1 MVERILHPISDLID
15 RLIDKITMYRL
26 LVYYLLAL
34 IGAAMAFAAFGKMPF
49 PPLAIA
55 ESAAYLSLV
64 CYVANKIFGYVWEA
78 PTNPES
84 CLITAL
90 ILALIISPPASQQDY
105 LFLTAAGGLAIAT
118 KYMLAIKKAHV
129 FNPAAIA
136 VVLTAFGAHQA
147 ASWWVD
153 NTKLLPFVL
162 IGGVLIVNKIRRWPM
177 VSVFFAA
184 SLVSIAIFNLGDPVV
199 AVKNTIEESAMF
211 FLGFVML
218 VEPLTAPTT
227 KGLEMIYGALVGFLM
242 PPEVHLFG
250 VYSTPEL
257 ALVAG
262 NVFTF
267 VTRPRINVHPKLV
280 NVVSWGPSV
289 KDFVFEGGPSKYLPG
304 QYMEFT
310 LPHHKTD
317 SRGARRYFTLA
328 SSPTEKQLHL
338 GVKFYPQGSTYK
350 KALVEIKPGTPMAA
364 SGLGGDFTLPKDK
377 TKKLAFIAGGI
388 GITPF
393 RSMVKYMLDSGD
405 NRDFVMLYSE
415 KTRGDL
421 AYADVFN
428 EAQSRDRMRVIYTL
442 TSPSGSEPAGFRNGK
457 VTSEMIS
464 REIPDY
470 LERTF
475 YLSGPHNMVAA
486 VRRELED
493 LGVPERQIR
502 VDFFPGYA

>member
-1 MVERILHPISDLID
+1 MVERVLNPISDLID
-15 RLIDKITMYRL
+15 RLVDKVTMYRL

-34 IGAAMAFAAFGKMPF
+34 LAAAVVFAGFGKMPF

-64 CYVANKIFGYVWEA
+64 CYVANKIFAYVWEV

-90 ILALIISPPASQQDY
+90 ILALIISPPASMQDY

-136 VVLTAFGAHQA
+136 VVLTAFGAHQG

-153 NTKLLPFVL
+153 NTRLLPFVV
-162 IGGVLIVNKIRRWPM
+162 IGGILVVSKIRRWPM
-177 VSVFFAA
+177 VMVYFAA
-184 SLVSIAIFNLGDPVV
+184 TLVSIALFNLSGPV
-199 AVKNTIEESAMF
+199 AAIKNTIDESAMF

-242 PPEVHLFG
+242 PPEVHVLG
-250 VYSTPEL
+250 IYSTPEL

-262 NVFTF
+262 NIFTF

-289 KDFVFEGGPSKYLPG
+289 RDFVFEGGPTKFKPG

-328 SSPTEKQLHL
+328 SSPTEKHLHL
-338 GVKFYPQGSTYK
+338 GVKFYPEGSTFK
-350 KALVEIKPGTPMAA
+350 KAMTGIKRGTPMAA

-377 TKKLAFIAGGI
+377 SKKLVFIAGGI

-393 RSMVKYMLDSGD
+393 RSMVKYMLDSD
-405 NRDFVMLYSE
+405 DRRNFVMLYSE
-415 KTRGDL
+415 KTRGEL

-428 EAQSRDRMRVIYTL
+428 EAQGQTGMRIVYTL
-442 TSPSGSEPAGFRNGK
+442 TSPNGSEPAGFRTGKINGQM
-457 VTSEMIS
+457 VA

-475 YLSGPHNMVAA
+475 YISGPHNMVVA

-493 LGVPERQIR
+493 LGVPERQIK